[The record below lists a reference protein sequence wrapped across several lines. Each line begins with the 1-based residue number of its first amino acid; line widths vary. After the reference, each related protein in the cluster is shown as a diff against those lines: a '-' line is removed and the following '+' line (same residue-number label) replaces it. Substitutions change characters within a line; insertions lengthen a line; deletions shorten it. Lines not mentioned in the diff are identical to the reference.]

1 MKNVPKLRFKEFSGE
16 WEEKKL
22 GDICEIIMGQSPSSS
37 CYNENNIGLPLIQ
50 GKADIKD
57 RKTLPRI
64 YTSDIT
70 KICDVGDI
78 IMSVRAPVGYISK
91 SSQKSCIGR
100 GVCGIKAKQNR
111 EFIYQFLIGYEDKW
125 DKISQGST
133 FESINRNDIDN
144 TKISIPSLQEQE
156 KIAFFLSLIDDKINL
171 QSEKVKYL
179 KDYKKGLM
187 QKIFSRELRFK
198 DENGNDYPEWEEKKL
213 GEILSIPDKIKENYI
228 CKDRLLTVKLHRKGI
243 QVNEN
248 TETLNIGST
257 VYYKRKAGQLIYGKQ
272 NFFNG
277 AIDIIPDKLD
287 GFISSGDVPSLDIN
301 ENIANGKFILGY
313 IGRESFYKKTE
324 ALATGTGSK
333 RLHENIL
340 FEININLPCLDEQ
353 NKISNLLSSVDKK
366 IEKEQE
372 KLDSLNEY
380 KKGLLQQ
387 MFV

>member
-1 MKNVPKLRFKEFSGE
+1 MSNVPKIRFKEFSRE
-16 WEEKKL
+16 WESKKL
-22 GDICEIIMGQSPSSS
+22 GDITECLDNKRKPLNSKEREKIKGNIPYYGANGIVDFIDD
-37 CYNENNIGLPLIQ
+37 YIFNEKIVLLAEDGGNFDDFSTKPIAQLVTNKSWVNNHAHVL
-50 GKADIKD
+50 
-57 RKTLPRI
+57 
-64 YTSDIT
+64 
-70 KICDVGDI
+70 
-78 IMSVRAPVGYISK
+78 
-91 SSQKSCIGR
+91 
-100 GVCGIKAKQNR
+100 KAKFNT
-111 EFIYQFLIGYEDKW
+111 EFLFYSLVHKDIRKYINGTSRSKLNKLDML
-125 DKISQGST
+125 
-133 FESINRNDIDN
+133 SININ
-144 TKISIPSLQEQE
+144 IPSLQEQE
-156 KIAFFLSLIDDKINL
+156 KIASFLSLIDDKISL

-187 QKIFSRELRFK
+187 QKIFSRKLRFK

>member
-1 MKNVPKLRFKEFSGE
+1 MSNVPKLRFKEFSEE
-16 WEEKKL
+16 WESKKL

-187 QKIFSRELRFK
+187 QKIFSGELRFK